1 VTGLTPARLISSCL
15 GCGFLRP
22 APGTI
27 GSAFAVGV
35 FVLLLADRPL
45 MVQILAVA
53 LATGVGTW
61 AATATARQL
70 GDGDPSEVVVDELA
84 GMWIALLG
92 TSTPLGWGIAFL
104 AFRILDI
111 LKPFPANVAEGLPEG
126 WGIMADD
133 LVAGGYALA
142 LVWILD
148 QWWLL

>member
-1 VTGLTPARLISSCL
+1 VSRISPARLISSCL

-27 GSAFAVGV
+27 GAAFGVGV

-45 MVQILAVA
+45 SVQILAIIVA
-53 LATGVGTW
+53 TAVGVW
-61 AATATARQL
+61 ASTATARQL
-70 GDGDPSEVVVDELA
+70 GDGDPSEVVIDELA

-92 TSTPLGWGIAFL
+92 TSTPLGWGVAFL
-104 AFRILDI
+104 AFRVFDI

-126 WGIMADD
+126 WGIMTDD

-142 LVWILD
+142 LVWVLD
-148 QWWLL
+148 RWLLL